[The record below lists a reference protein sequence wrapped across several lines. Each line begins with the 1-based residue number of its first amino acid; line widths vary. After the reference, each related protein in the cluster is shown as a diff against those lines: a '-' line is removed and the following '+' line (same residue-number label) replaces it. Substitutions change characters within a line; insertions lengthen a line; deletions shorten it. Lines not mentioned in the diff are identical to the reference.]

1 MEPQAGP
8 QTDFITSEAEIRIYA
23 GAMGTGKTYALLLDW
38 LIRGAC
44 VDHSVGLIC
53 RQNSS
58 DITIGGGLWD
68 EAKKVFADSGEV
80 MREGSS
86 MDARWPATESVL
98 SFRHLK
104 EQSVT
109 RKKGPGFTWI
119 GIEEATECSMTAILW
134 LLQRMR
140 SVHGTRPMMA
150 MTTNPDPFHPLR
162 KWVDWYTLD
171 TGDGSA
177 PLDPRKSG
185 VVRYTMAHTTTGA
198 RIFADTREECA
209 ELAEGE
215 SGAAMTYTVISSV
228 LSDNKILEAADPS
241 YRNKFA
247 QMMPAERAKNLD
259 ADWNAKKDLRG
270 LLRGLLDRVVDKPIG
285 TIVARARGWDM
296 AGTEPHQDNPAPDF
310 TAGCEVSQDN
320 LGNRYF
326 SGLAVCRK
334 EPPGV
339 LALMRSTATL
349 DGPLVTQAVYKDPAQ
364 AGKGY
369 AIFVEEHLRK
379 SSRCG
384 PVLILPCGSK
394 KDQKVLNAS
403 PVAEDISQ
411 GKMYILAGPWLEA
424 AYDDGGTAPDTI
436 LGLVRW
442 MLGSFPS
449 EEPSDKDDI
458 CDGLSAARVALEQV
472 HIVRG
477 SPRET
482 AREAQKLAGQNRLR
496 PRGRGGYGGRR

>member
-1 MEPQAGP
+1 MEPQEGP

-38 LIRGAC
+38 MIRGAC

-53 RQNSS
+53 RENSS
-58 DITIGGGLWD
+58 DITVGGGLWD
-68 EAKKVFADSGEV
+68 EARKVFADSGEV

-86 MDARWPATESVL
+86 MDARWPSTGSVL

-104 EQSVT
+104 EASVT
-109 RKKGPGFTWI
+109 QKKGPGFTWV
-119 GIEEATECSMTAILW
+119 GIEEADQCRMRAILW

-140 SVHGTRPMMA
+140 SVHGTEPRMA
-150 MTTNPDPFHPLR
+150 MTCNPNPVHPLR

-171 TGDGSA
+171 TDDGTA

-198 RIFADTREECA
+198 RIFGDTREEVA
-209 ELAEGE
+209 ELAQGDPA
-215 SGAAMTYTVISSV
+215 GAMTYTVISSV

-247 QMMPAERAKNLD
+247 QMVPSERAMNLE
-259 ADWNAKKDLRG
+259 ADWNAKRDLRG
-270 LLRGLLDRVVDKPIG
+270 LLRGLLLKVVDEPIG
-285 TIVARARGWDM
+285 KVVARARGWDM
-296 AGTEPHQDNPAPDF
+296 AGTEPHPDNPAPDF
-310 TAGCEVSQDN
+310 TAGPLVLQDDQ
-320 LGNRYF
+320 GNRYF
-326 SGLAVCRK
+326 ADLAIARK

-369 AIFVEEHLRK
+369 AMFVEEHLRK

-384 PVLILPCGSK
+384 PVMILPCGNTAN
-394 KDQKVLNAS
+394 QKVLNAKPMS
-403 PVAEDISQ
+403 EDVAQ
-411 GKMYILAGPWLEA
+411 GRMYILAGPWLEEE
-424 AYDDGGTAPDTI
+424 YSDGGTAPGTI
-436 LGLVRW
+436 LGLIRW

-449 EEPSDKDDI
+449 EEASDKDDI
-458 CDGLSAARVALEQV
+458 IDGLSAARVALEQV
-472 HIVRG
+472 HIVVG

-482 AREAQKLAGQNRLR
+482 ARKAVELARAKLPGGR
-496 PRGRGGYGGRR
+496 PRYGGRR